1 MTQHIPEPDWKIL
14 RTIKPQAL
22 ERFCERVTIEIEK
35 INTDPTTRFHQ
46 KYLAI
51 YSLIHEQ
58 DKDLA
63 FIFNNLHRSNAIIRL
78 IAMRSHK
85 LLTEAEFSQFSQETR
100 ESIDR
105 ALEDF

>member
-1 MTQHIPEPDWKIL
+1 MTQNIPEFDWRVL
-14 RTIKPQAL
+14 RTIKTQAI
-22 ERFCERVTIEIEK
+22 ERFCQRITIDIEK
-35 INTDPTTRFHQ
+35 INTDPTITFHQ

-63 FIFNNLHRSNAIIRL
+63 FIFNDLCRSNANIRL